1 MCYNIDTGIAQ
12 PTRSELASLWRYVVI
27 TPKNLVQAKLYP
39 DEQSV
44 IREAMR
50 ALWREHPQLRINWA
64 VYQYQ
69 NQPISLAKAAALAGV
84 CFDRMK
90 EILVQRGIQPR
101 LGPETI
107 EEARRELEVIEQAL
121 ASGE

>member
-1 MCYNIDTGIAQ
+1 M
-12 PTRSELASLWRYVVI
+12 I
-27 TPKNLVQAKLYP
+27 TPESLVQAKLYP
-39 DEQSV
+39 DEQMV

-50 ALWREHPQLRINWA
+50 ALWQEHPQLRINWA

-69 NQPISLAKAAALAGV
+69 NHPISLAKAAALAGV

-101 LGPETI
+101 LGPETVA
-107 EEARRELEVIEQAL
+107 EARKELEVVEQAL
-121 ASGE
+121 ANNE